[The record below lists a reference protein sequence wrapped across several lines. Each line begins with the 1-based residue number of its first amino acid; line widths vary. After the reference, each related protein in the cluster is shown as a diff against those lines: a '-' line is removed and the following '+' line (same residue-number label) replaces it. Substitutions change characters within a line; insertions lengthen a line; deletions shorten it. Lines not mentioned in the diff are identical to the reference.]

1 MANHLKEFKNKELK
15 KNRVEF
21 SKNQLKF
28 IRWFIHPFQFF
39 NAGIN
44 EYNKKGDLMLLI
56 LFLCVIGYWIY
67 VSIEGYS
74 HRLFVAKN
82 VIYNIAKGVTGD
94 KDIH

>member
-1 MANHLKEFKNKELK
+1 
-15 KNRVEF
+15 
-21 SKNQLKF
+21 
-28 IRWFIHPFQFF
+28 
-39 NAGIN
+39 
-44 EYNKKGDLMLLI
+44 MLLI